1 MSRSGQRSGVTRA
14 WFWRVLMGWCPFQ
27 YSRQTQLGH
36 HWSHAHQ
43 VLVVVSLVVRQ
54 VLLLCV
60 CAQTSAAC
68 QRRCRGSSTGQL
80 SSSSSARATRG
91 QLSGISSSRGG
102 SAAALR
108 GQVGGAA
115 LQQQCGLC
123 PTRRKKIPWLRPTI
137 VTLVDWVNT
146 QGPGVWGVSLLQLQA
161 GVLGGRAACVV
172 D

>member
-1 MSRSGQRSGVTRA
+1 MIG
-14 WFWRVLMGWCPFQ
+14 
-27 YSRQTQLGH
+27 
-36 HWSHAHQ
+36 
-43 VLVVVSLVVRQ
+43 LVVLE

-80 SSSSSARATRG
+80 ISSSSSAGAARG

-115 LQQQCGLC
+115 LQLQLGGRSAGQL
-123 PTRRKKIPWLRPTI
+123 RSSSVVYARLLEKKIPWLRPTI

-172 D
+172 GCGGV